1 MRVKRPTSV
10 LNISY
15 RTLLRSLSIS
25 SNLRSDLGNGL
36 VSILLNHVRPIDQA
50 TQIPQ
55 SIGAGDV
62 YTQSTLVLYPK
73 NDVSKL
79 QVNLKQD
86 SAESTLYAYH
96 FTATFAS
103 LAFIRNLFNGHVVK
117 IMDIGIYLSIST
129 DSN

>member
-10 LNISY
+10 LNLSY
-15 RTLLRSLSIS
+15 RTVLKFLSIS

-36 VSILLNHVRPIDQA
+36 VSILLNHVRPTDQA

-62 YTQSTLVLYPK
+62 YTRSTIVLNPK

-79 QVNLKQD
+79 QVDLKQD

-96 FTATFAS
+96 FTATFAA
-103 LAFIRNLFNGHVVK
+103 LDYFGIR
-117 IMDIGIYLSIST
+117 
-129 DSN
+129 